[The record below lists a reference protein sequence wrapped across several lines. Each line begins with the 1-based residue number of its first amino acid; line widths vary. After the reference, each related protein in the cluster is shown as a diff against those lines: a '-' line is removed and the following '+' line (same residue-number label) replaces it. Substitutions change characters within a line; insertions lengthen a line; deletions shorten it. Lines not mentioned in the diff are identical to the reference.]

1 MSAFL
6 IADVSPADMQA
17 YRESGYLE
25 AVPKIAA
32 EYGGVYR
39 ARGGKA
45 EVLEGE
51 WHPKRLVVIEFPS
64 WDRLQAFYNCEAY
77 APYRDIRQRLTE
89 SHIVALEGTDAT
101 PK

>member
-17 YRESGYLE
+17 YRDSGYLE
-25 AVPKIAA
+25 AVPEIAA

-39 ARGGKA
+39 ARGGRT

-51 WHPKRLVVIEFPS
+51 WQPKRLVVIEFPS
-64 WDRLQAFYNCEAY
+64 WNELQAFYHCKAY